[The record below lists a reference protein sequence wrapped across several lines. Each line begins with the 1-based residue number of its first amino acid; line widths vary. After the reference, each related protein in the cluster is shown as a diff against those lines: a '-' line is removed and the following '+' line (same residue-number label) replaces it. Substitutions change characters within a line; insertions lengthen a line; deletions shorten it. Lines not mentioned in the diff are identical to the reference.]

1 MSKVINWTQYFMG
14 IAKLS
19 AFRSKDPNTQVGA
32 CIVNEANKIVGVG
45 YNGLPWDVKI
55 MNFHGKCV
63 KVICMRLN
71 ILMSFMLN

>member
-1 MSKVINWTQYFMG
+1 MG

-32 CIVNEANKIVGVG
+32 CIVNEANKIVGWGIMVYHG
-45 YNGLPWDVKI
+45 DVKI

-63 KVICMRLN
+63 KVICM
-71 ILMSFMLN
+71 S